1 MVYGTPEVVRM
12 QRISGFASR
21 YFLMGRSRLRPI
33 LVGGDLTLR
42 AEGETDG
49 ISGRNF
55 AELLV
60 HPADLGGNR
69 GVLVNQDGT
78 CLGSRAAPA
87 EGAVQAISRQTRNV
101 GALTPQLVA
110 RVVRIFVGFH
120 AIA

>member
-1 MVYGTPEVVRM
+1 M

-69 GVLVNQDGT
+69 GVLVNQDKH
-78 CLGSRAAPA
+78 LPWLESRPGGRS
-87 EGAVQAISRQTRNV
+87 GASYQ
-101 GALTPQLVA
+101 
-110 RVVRIFVGFH
+110 
-120 AIA
+120 